1 MESKEQI
8 SRMVEEELGRA
19 KHRREYKNS
28 IVMQEYGKPF
38 KELTA
43 EEKKEYYKG
52 IYYKIRD
59 EEYLAKKREYMR
71 KRYAEKREEILAKAK
86 ERYAEK
92 KKGGNEV
99 WQ

>member
-19 KHRREYKNS
+19 KHRKDTKVRQKF
-28 IVMQEYGKPF
+28 GKGY
-38 KELTA
+38 KELNE
-43 EEKKEYYKG
+43 EEKREIYRDYY
-52 IYYKIRD
+52 YRIRD

-71 KRYAEKREEILAKAK
+71 KRYAEKREELLAKAK

-92 KKGGNEV
+92 KRNEGNV
-99 WQ
+99 

>member
-19 KHRREYKNS
+19 KHRKDTKVRQK
-28 IVMQEYGKPF
+28 YGKGY
-38 KELTA
+38 KELTK
-43 EEKKEYYKG
+43 EELREMYREN
-52 IYYKIRD
+52 YYKIRD

-92 KKGGNEV
+92 KRSEGNV
-99 WQ
+99 